1 MSNIKIERGLGTLC
15 DQETLRVIGLMP
27 KWTPGIVNNE
37 YVRSIYNFPVKFTE
51 PTKSG
56 TLHYKDFNWTIAI
69 PEGYREVSME
79 EWKQTQKLSAA
90 ALGAEMIVVLKNG
103 KYNLLE
109 ANYTPYDESTDGDYL
124 TTYRETTES
133 IYQTFRTLIPD
144 ATIDSVSG
152 EEIISGLKFQTHSIT
167 LTLHNGRKIYSI
179 MYSRLF
185 DKKDFTINFT
195 YVDEEEGNK
204 MISAWRNSRFGDK

>member
-1 MSNIKIERGLGTLC
+1 
-15 DQETLRVIGLMP
+15 
-27 KWTPGIVNNE
+27 
-37 YVRSIYNFPVKFTE
+37 
-51 PTKSG
+51 
-56 TLHYKDFNWTIAI
+56 
-69 PEGYREVSME
+69 ME